1 MSTQGEAQ
9 LCPGIIQTIY
19 MFQKNIQTFKQ
30 LGRLLADPQWVDET
44 FGATIERQSLEN
56 SWFTPEFCHH
66 ALLSIGQM
74 LAPEALD
81 AYYARYRDVA
91 PSEPPHRT
99 VAVISAGN
107 IPVAAFHDFFCVL
120 ASGNN
125 YQGKLSEHDRRLL
138 PVLADELIRI
148 EPTFANRISF
158 VEKVSN
164 FDAIIATGSDN
175 SARYF
180 EYYFKNY
187 PHILRKNRN
196 SVAVLTGKETDD
208 DLRALAND
216 IYLYFGLGCRSV
228 SKLFVPKEY
237 DFVPFLHILTQESQP
252 IALHHQFNN
261 NLEYQKAV
269 HLMNQIHYMDAGTFL
284 LVENQNYASPIGMIY
299 YEYYDDIDLVSQR
312 LTEDAELLQY
322 IASRDPRISRAEPF
336 GHAQSPTLTDYP
348 DGIDTLQFLWET
360 AAKEPHSSKFQVPS
374 NRDLNP

>member
-9 LCPGIIQTIY
+9 LSPGILQTTY
-19 MFQKNIQTFKQ
+19 MFQKNIQPFQQ
-30 LGRLLADPQWVDET
+30 LGRLLADPQWVADT
-44 FGATIERQSLEN
+44 FGEAIERQFREN
-56 SWFTPEFCHH
+56 SWFTPEFCRH
-66 ALLSIGQM
+66 ALLSIGRM
-74 LAPEALD
+74 LAPEALE
-81 AYYARYRDVA
+81 AYHARYKDIA
-91 PSEPPHRT
+91 PSEDPRRT

-120 ASGNN
+120 ASGND

-148 EPTFANRISF
+148 EPTFAKRISF
-158 VEKVSN
+158 VEKVSD

-180 EYYFKNY
+180 EYYFKDY

-196 SVAVLTGKETDD
+196 SVAVLTGKESED
-208 DLRALAND
+208 DLRALADD

-228 SKLFVPKEY
+228 SKLFVPKGY

-252 IALHHQFNN
+252 VAQHHQFNN

-269 HLMNQIHYMDAGTFL
+269 HLMNQIPYMDAGTFL

-299 YEYYDDIDLVSQR
+299 YEYYEDIDLVSQR

-322 IASRDPRISRAEPF
+322 IASRDPRIARAEPF

-360 AAKEPHSSKFQVPS
+360 VT
-374 NRDLNP
+374 